1 MCIRDSVVI
10 AFTVYGGTWLA
21 QPLTPIAA
29 IACFA
34 VLFFTIIAA
43 SFGVVHE
50 ADLLAHKLGEPY
62 GTLILTLSIVSIEVI
77 LIASVLLGPGEF
89 PTIGRDS
96 IFAVMMIIVNLVMGI
111 CLIAGGLKYG
121 EQEFNAQ
128 GANAYLAMIVL
139 LTGTALVLPNYLSG
153 AGEFT
158 TLQGWTIAAITA
170 ALYAVFLLLQMRSEK
185 RLFIQPHPGLMAVA
199 AVSYTHLTLPTIY
212 SV

>member
-1 MCIRDSVVI
+1 M
-10 AFTVYGGTWLA
+10 
-21 QPLTPIAA
+21 
-29 IACFA
+29 
-34 VLFFTIIAA
+34 FFTIIAA

-158 TLQGWTIAAITA
+158 TLQGLSLIHI
-170 ALYAVFLLLQMRSEK
+170 
-185 RLFIQPHPGLMAVA
+185 
-199 AVSYTHLTLPTIY
+199 
-212 SV
+212 